1 MNIQAMTEQ
10 EQAGFLVA
18 DPEAVRQMEDI
29 LLQHPQVDLHTEHYL
44 DLVGGMYVRTITIPA
59 GTVLTGAL
67 SRVDHLCIVSGD
79 ITVTTDEGPKH
90 ITGSGILL
98 PVKAG
103 SKRAGIAHAN
113 TTWST
118 VFRTDCQTIEEA
130 EQEFTGEA
138 ERLQSRNTQLLEG
151 N

>member
-1 MNIQAMTEQ
+1 MNIKALTEQ

-44 DLVGGMYVRTITIPA
+44 DAGMYVRTITIPA

-67 SRVDHLCIVSGD
+67 SRVDHLCIVHGD
-79 ITVTTDEGPKH
+79 ITVTTDDGPKR
-90 ITGSGILL
+90 ITGAGILL

-103 SKRAGIAHAN
+103 SKRAGIAHAD
-113 TTWST
+113 TKWST